1 MAKSIYQPPRQSTI
15 GQIID
20 SVVILGAVFLA
31 LWLPIYYELAGADT
45 KEILPPGVTH
55 TIAQDAE
62 GKDVHTWT
70 GLTWEALG
78 QNQTMQAQWEK
89 LGYTIEDAAGLI
101 TVWFDY
107 EINWLLALV
116 SAILVVGYFAI
127 LLYYSEREYKEV
139 IAEKFDNK

>member
-15 GQIID
+15 GQIFD
-20 SVVILGAVFLA
+20 SAVILVAVFVA
-31 LWLPIYYELAGADT
+31 LWVPIYFEMAGADT

-55 TIAQDAE
+55 TVTQDANGE
-62 GKDVHTWT
+62 DVHTWT

-78 QNQTMQAQWEK
+78 QNPTMQAQWEK
-89 LGYTIEDAAGLI
+89 LGYSIEDAAGLI

-116 SAILVVGYFAI
+116 SAILVIGYFAI

-139 IAEKFDNK
+139 IAEKFEK

>member
-1 MAKSIYQPPRQSTI
+1 MAKSIYQPPKQSTI

-31 LWLPIYYELAGADT
+31 LWLPIAANLAGADT
-45 KEILPPGVTH
+45 REILPPNVTH
-55 TIAQDAE
+55 TISQDAE

-70 GLTWEALG
+70 GLTWEGLG
-78 QNQTMQAQWEK
+78 QNATMQAQWEK

-107 EINWLLALV
+107 EINWLLAFV
-116 SAILVVGYFAI
+116 SAVLVIGYFAI
-127 LLYYSEREYKEV
+127 LLYYSEREYKEI
-139 IAEKFDNK
+139 IAEKFDK